1 MNTPYHG
8 ALLRASVVG
17 LLAGLSTFLATWSTT
32 GDAKTIGIA
41 SATAFLAPFVT
52 RWGGEGTY
60 DTNRD
65 TKMAAGDVSL
75 LKSSDVGFR
84 MLQSATAPSASASE
98 GRSASS
104 R

>member
-8 ALLRASVVG
+8 AFLRAAIVG

-32 GDAKTIGIA
+32 NDAKTIGIA
-41 SATAFLAPFVT
+41 AATAFLAPFVA

-65 TKMAAGDVSL
+65 TKMAAGDVGV

-84 MLQSATAPSASASE
+84 MLRSATAQPASAGEGGSASPH
-98 GRSASS
+98 
-104 R
+104 